1 MAGASASYYF
11 VIIGTKD
18 NPLYE
23 SEFGTF
29 KQGGDGVS
37 KVRATLLDKD
47 AHRINYI
54 QITNQQSVSLPQSPV
69 QFREEQRH
77 MNQFIAHSSLD
88 CIEDLQWASKEMYLK
103 TVDKFNNTWV
113 SCFLTGGNEPVRQF
127 FTDVYDLYCKTLMNP
142 FYEVNM
148 AIRSQ
153 TFDQKIKAAAK
164 KYL

>member
-1 MAGASASYYF
+1 MAGSSTSYYF

-23 SEFGTF
+23 AEFGTF
-29 KQGGDGVS
+29 KQGGDGVP
-37 KVRATLLDKD
+37 K
-47 AHRINYI
+47 
-54 QITNQQSVSLPQSPV
+54 
-69 QFREEQRH
+69 FREEQRH

-113 SCFLTGGNEPVRQF
+113 SCFLTGGKAAYTRRYETDIKFLLVHDTRSDEPIRQF
-127 FTDVYDLYCKTLMNP
+127 FADVYDLYCKTLMNP

>member
-1 MAGASASYYF
+1 MAGSSTSYYF

-23 SEFGTF
+23 AEFGSF
-29 KQGGDGVS
+29 KQGGDGIA
-37 KVRATLLDKD
+37 K
-47 AHRINYI
+47 
-54 QITNQQSVSLPQSPV
+54 
-69 QFREEQRH
+69 FREEQRH

-88 CIEDLQWASKEMYLK
+88 CIEDQQWASKEMYLK

-113 SCFLTGGNEPVRQF
+113 SCFLTGGNIKFLLVHDTRSDEPIRQF